1 MTGKPP
7 LRSLAC
13 ETHTPAD
20 LNVRSIVK
28 MNLTN
33 KNYIQANEA
42 RQIKK
47 RLQTT
52 STLRENATDMTAF
65 TAV

>member
-1 MTGKPP
+1 
-7 LRSLAC
+7 
-13 ETHTPAD
+13 
-20 LNVRSIVK
+20 